1 MPVSS
6 ARTLIIFNSAA
17 QLDALMCEKQVAFSD
32 SDVLLLDCGHN
43 LDESAVRW
51 LAEQFGTTFRLN
63 ASAPTNPGDSAEI
76 DYDEWA
82 RLSIQYAHTVFWPLA

>member
-43 LDESAVRW
+43 LDESAARW
-51 LAEQFGTTFRLN
+51 FTEQFGTTFRLN